1 MEKVNKKYLEFSIE
15 ELAQDQCFIDWVQ
28 KKEQDAEWMSLA
40 EQHPEFG
47 KKMETSRE
55 IVEML
60 DDSSDNLSGPEV
72 HTLWKLIDNFEE
84 SVKAKSKV
92 HRLKTGFRY
101 AAVLLVL
108 ISMTGVAVLF
118 YTSSPDD
125 YQFTADAAGSP
136 DTESVLILPDG
147 NKINLKKDYSTVELQ
162 EEQIQINNDS
172 IVHLKDKADKL
183 SGDRMNE
190 VIVPYGKR
198 TQLVLEDGTKVWLN
212 AGSRLAF
219 PQKFDGKKRT
229 VYLEGEGYFEVAK
242 NTSQP
247 FIVNTSSVNIE
258 VTGTKFNISAYQSDD
273 FCQTVLLEGSV
284 NVIGK
289 SKLLNNR
296 TSMLPNQK
304 VIFNKNEQT
313 LVRENE
319 YFPELYVAWTEGWY
333 SFSNESLTE
342 IFKKV
347 ERYYNVKIEYNP
359 DLISKALPVS
369 GKLDLKDS
377 ISEVMKV
384 LSLVVKVDFQIV
396 EQEKVIVI
404 RE

>member
-1 MEKVNKKYLEFSIE
+1 MEKVNKKYLEFSVE
-15 ELAQDQCFIDWVQ
+15 EMAQDQCFIDWVQ
-28 KKEQDAEWMSLA
+28 KSKQDAEWMSLA
-40 EQHPEFG
+40 AGHPEFG
-47 KKMETSRE
+47 EKMETARK
-55 IVEML
+55 IVEIL
-60 DDSSDNLSGPEV
+60 DDSSDTLSEPEV
-72 HTLWKLIDNFEE
+72 RKMWKLINNFDD
-84 SVKAKSKV
+84 SVKSKAKV
-92 HRLKTGFRY
+92 RQLKMWFRY
-101 AAVLLVL
+101 AAVLLVV
-108 ISMTGVAVLF
+108 ISMAGVALVF
-118 YTSSPDD
+118 YTSSPAE
-125 YQFTADAAGSP
+125 YQFTAGTAGSP

-183 SGDRMNE
+183 SGNKMNE
-190 VIVPYGKR
+190 VIVPFGKR

-247 FIVNTSSVNIE
+247 FMVHTSSVNIE

-377 ISEVMKV
+377 ITEVMKV

>member
-1 MEKVNKKYLEFSIE
+1 
-15 ELAQDQCFIDWVQ
+15 
-28 KKEQDAEWMSLA
+28 
-40 EQHPEFG
+40 
-47 KKMETSRE
+47 
-55 IVEML
+55 
-60 DDSSDNLSGPEV
+60 
-72 HTLWKLIDNFEE
+72 
-84 SVKAKSKV
+84 
-92 HRLKTGFRY
+92 
-101 AAVLLVL
+101 
-108 ISMTGVAVLF
+108 
-118 YTSSPDD
+118 
-125 YQFTADAAGSP
+125 
-136 DTESVLILPDG
+136 
-147 NKINLKKDYSTVELQ
+147 
-162 EEQIQINNDS
+162 
-172 IVHLKDKADKL
+172 
-183 SGDRMNE
+183 MNE

-198 TQLVLEDGTKVWLN
+198 PQLVLEDGTKVWLN

-229 VYLEGEGYFEVAK
+229 VFLEGEGYFEVAK

-247 FIVNTSSVNIE
+247 FMVHTSSVNIE

-304 VIFNKNEQT
+304 VTFNKNEQT

>member
-1 MEKVNKKYLEFSIE
+1 MNKKYLELSIE
-15 ELAQDQCFIDWVQ
+15 ELTQDQCFIDWVQ
-28 KKEQDAEWMSLA
+28 KKEQDVEWMSLA
-40 EQHPEFG
+40 ALHPEFG
-47 KKMETSRE
+47 EKMETARK

-60 DDSSDNLSGPEV
+60 DDSSDTPSEPEV
-72 HTLWKLIDNFEE
+72 RKMWKLIDNFDD

-92 HRLKTGFRY
+92 RRLKTGFRY

-108 ISMTGVAVLF
+108 ISMAGVAVLF
-118 YTSSPDD
+118 YTSSPED
-125 YQFTADAAGSP
+125 YQFTANAANSP
-136 DTESVLILPDG
+136 DNESVLILPDG

-183 SGDRMNE
+183 SGGRMNE

-229 VYLEGEGYFEVAK
+229 VFLEGEGYFEVAK

-247 FIVNTSSVNIE
+247 FMVHTSSVNIE

>member
-1 MEKVNKKYLEFSIE
+1 MNKKYLELSIE
-15 ELAQDQCFIDWVQ
+15 ELTQDQCFIDWVQ
-28 KKEQDAEWMSLA
+28 KKEQDVEWMSLA
-40 EQHPEFG
+40 ALHPEFG
-47 KKMETSRE
+47 EKMETARK

-60 DDSSDNLSGPEV
+60 DDSSDTLSEPEV
-72 HTLWKLIDNFEE
+72 RKMWKLIDNFDD

-92 HRLKTGFRY
+92 RRLKTGFRY

-108 ISMTGVAVLF
+108 ISMAGVAVLF
-118 YTSSPDD
+118 YTSSPED
-125 YQFTADAAGSP
+125 YQFTANAANSP
-136 DTESVLILPDG
+136 DNESVLILPDG

-183 SGDRMNE
+183 SGGRMNE

-229 VYLEGEGYFEVAK
+229 VFLEGEGYFEVAK

-247 FIVNTSSVNIE
+247 FMVHTSSVNIE

-304 VIFNKNEQT
+304 VTFNKNEQT

-377 ISEVMKV
+377 ISDVMKV

>member
-1 MEKVNKKYLEFSIE
+1 MEKVNNKYLEYSIE

-28 KKEQDAEWMSLA
+28 KKEKDAEWLSLTG
-40 EQHPEFG
+40 QHTDFQ
-47 KKMETSRE
+47 KKVETARK
-55 IVEML
+55 IVEIL
-60 DDSSDNLSGPEV
+60 DDTSDTLSEPEV
-72 HTLWKLIDNFEE
+72 RTIWDIINRFDE
-84 SVKAKSKV
+84 SAKSKSKV
-92 HRLKTGFRY
+92 RRLKIWFRY
-101 AAVLLVL
+101 AAVFFVI
-108 ISMTGVAVLF
+108 ISIAGLAVL
-118 YTSSPDD
+118 YHTSTTSG
-125 YQFTADAAGSP
+125 YQFSAESP
-136 DTESVLILPDG
+136 GFTDTESVLILPNG

-229 VYLEGEGYFEVAK
+229 VFLEGEGYFEVAK

-247 FIVNTSSVNIE
+247 FIVHTSSVNVE

-284 NVIGK
+284 NIIGK
-289 SKLLNNR
+289 SKLLNEK
-296 TSMLPNQK
+296 TSMKPNQK
-304 VIFNKNEQT
+304 VVFYKNEQT

-319 YFPELYVAWTEGWY
+319 NFPELYVAWTEGWY
-333 SFSNESLTE
+333 SFSNENLTE

-347 ERYYNVKIEYNP
+347 ERYYNVKIKYNQ
-359 DLISKALPVS
+359 DIISKALPVS

-396 EQEKVIVI
+396 EQDKVIVI

>member
-15 ELAQDQCFIDWVQ
+15 ELAQEQCFIGWVQ
-28 KKEQDAEWMSLA
+28 NREQDAEWMSLA

-47 KKMETSRE
+47 EKMETARK
-55 IVEML
+55 IVKIL

-72 HTLWKLIDNFEE
+72 HSLWKLIDNFDD
-84 SVKAKSKV
+84 SVKSKSKV
-92 HRLKTGFRY
+92 RRLKMWFRY

-108 ISMTGVAVLF
+108 ISMAGVAVLF
-118 YTSSPDD
+118 YTSSPED
-125 YQFTADAAGSP
+125 YQFTADAANSP

-219 PQKFDGKKRT
+219 PQKFNGKKRT

-333 SFSNESLTE
+333 SFSNESLAE

-347 ERYYNVKIEYNP
+347 ERYYNVEIEYNP

-377 ISEVMKV
+377 ITEVMKV